1 MNTYAVTY
9 DTPDGVFRTLC
20 TGLKAAQELIE
31 QLQAEGRIVRDVC
44 IVA

>member
-9 DTPDGVFRTLC
+9 DTPEGVFRTLC
-20 TGLKAAQELIE
+20 TGMEAAQELIQ
-31 QLQAEGRIVRDVC
+31 QLLADGRIVRDVC